1 MKKGLI
7 VIAGIVVLALGVIVF
22 YWFEKHQAGDSAPL
36 EVAVEA
42 APELTAAPEPE
53 QVTPPLVVGEKL
65 PAVDPELE
73 ELPLPPLAQSDGY
86 VQENLVGVVGEAAA
100 MQYFANE
107 GLVSRAVATVDALGS
122 RQVPGNI
129 QAIHGPAG
137 SYAAAEDPNPPTVIL
152 NEQGDPMPQYLS
164 DPANQTR
171 YINYVEMLETMDA
184 ETFAV
189 LYRRNYPLFQ
199 QAWRELGYVD
209 VDFNDRLEQLIDE
222 LLATPELDE
231 PYQLIKPEAVYLF
244 VDEDLESLT
253 AGQKI
258 LLRMGS
264 ENAKRVK
271 SSLREIQQALQE
283 M

>member
-7 VIAGIVVLALGVIVF
+7 VIVSIVVLVLGVIAF
-22 YWFEKHQAGDSAPL
+22 YWYEKHEAGDSAPL
-36 EVAVEA
+36 EAVVEV
-42 APELTAAPEPE
+42 APEPVAAPEPE
-53 QVTPPLVVGEKL
+53 QVAPPLVVGDKL
-65 PAVDPELE
+65 PVVDPQLE
-73 ELPLPPLAQSDGY
+73 ELPLPPLAQSDDY
-86 VQENLVGVVGEAAA
+86 VQENLAGVVGEAAA

-107 GLVSRAVATVDALGS
+107 GLVSRAVATLDALGS

-129 QAIHGPAG
+129 QAIQSPAG
-137 SYAAAEDPNPPTVIL
+137 IYEAAEDPNPPAVIL

-171 YINYVEMLETMDA
+171 YISYVEMLETMDA
-184 ETFAV
+184 ETFAA

-199 QAWRELGYVD
+199 QAWRELGYMD
-209 VDFNDRLEQLIDE
+209 VDFNDRLEQVIDE

-231 PYQLIKPEAVYLF
+231 PYQLIKPEAVYQF

>member
-7 VIAGIVVLALGVIVF
+7 IIAGIVVLALGVIAF
-22 YWFEKHQAGDSAPL
+22 YWFEKDQPRDSAPP
-36 EVAVEA
+36 EVAVET

-53 QVTPPLVVGEKL
+53 QVIPPLVVGEKL
-65 PAVDPELE
+65 AVVDPELE

-86 VQENLVGVVGEAAA
+86 VQENLAGVVGEAAA

-129 QAIHGPAG
+129 QAIQGPAG

-171 YINYVEMLETMDA
+171 YINYVEMLEIMDA
-184 ETFAV
+184 ETFAA
-189 LYRRNYPLFQ
+189 LYQRNYPLFQ

-209 VDFNDRLEQLIDE
+209 VDFNERLGQVIDE
-222 LLATPELDE
+222 LLATPELEE

-244 VDEDLESLT
+244 ADEDLESLT
-253 AGQKI
+253 AGQKV